1 MQFFWREI
9 VWQISRKKLFYMR
22 IIALNLKII
31 NSTHLFLSLENNL
44 KGLIG
49 EFGMG
54 SFTLLERGEKSIVQK

>member
-1 MQFFWREI
+1 
-9 VWQISRKKLFYMR
+9 MR

-44 KGLIG
+44 KELIA

-54 SFTLLERGEKSIVQK
+54 SFALLEREKKNIVQK